1 MRRSTRT
8 ALTTVSLAALLSL
21 TSVQSFAVQ
30 PAIQILGV
38 LKAKDS
44 WQVGSVETQGAEYCA
59 MISHFD
65 QASVLAFARNADGY
79 GSLAIEFQDKMF
91 NQGKTYEIQLSVDT
105 GVPRTF
111 SGKATNPRALVIQI
125 GQDEALYNSFATSKT
140 LRFTSEAI
148 DAKFALNKF
157 EQNYKKL
164 VSCAVELAG
173 PQEDVPQMAAVKV
186 EDVEAIEVAKNTSV
200 QAKPVVATVKA
211 EAATKEPAAVKKTTE
226 PSKTEMAEA
235 KTAERPAENTEEKKS
250 LFAPIGGFFQKL
262 AGKSDAAVSS
272 AEKKSEAVAEAT
284 SAAATTEIVQPVKTA
299 AADTAK
305 AADAVKSVDADA
317 IVWSETKTADLKS
330 EISDK
335 KKEIAKIETEK
346 KVVERKLLAGMGT
359 SSVMD
364 LPEQKGLT
372 AREMEQQ
379 QTAALQKAIHAKENE
394 IAVLAAVR
402 EQAARKEQD
411 ATQQKMQVLSREAGE
426 LKLQEASIASAEKA
440 SSAMTAAATAGAA
453 ASVAAVAAKTPGQ
466 KDLAKVQADLA
477 KPVDTKMAALDA
489 KVVETKK
496 FSEDA
501 HLATVKAQHEAL
513 AKLEADK
520 ARENALLAAKLQ
532 GIETDFEKQTAQ
544 LEAERDSLKRQLA
557 QALAF
562 NETVAPK
569 AEAEIQEAQ
578 KKLDDLA
585 QQLNTA
591 QADRQATTARLAALE
606 KQNAALEGDLLSKEK
621 ALEMSAKEADKLAAS
636 KAEMTKLQ
644 TELASKAEQ
653 ADRLQAQLEAEKAKV
668 MVATK
673 TDSKLGDQYATLSA
687 TLAEKQAEADM
698 LETRLAE
705 IEKVRVAEAEK
716 AMRLQ
721 QERDDARKQV
731 EGLKASMAEKTAAV
745 ELQPKV
751 SVADHAALMQAES
764 EISALK
770 QQKAVLEQK
779 LATASARPA
788 AQKIAAQK
796 AVVPEMELIPG
807 TDMAMTLSKIT
818 PAAGTPTVEVFEAP
832 IGSYT
837 PATPVQQPAQRQM
850 MQPRKTGN
858 AAGGVNNAEA
868 FLNSI
873 MKHHVPK
880 GTATPKAS
888 AVQMPSVP
896 SVARPAQPVMQKPV
910 LMPVQK
916 TSSSVKSGMRPVS
929 LETLLEQSG
938 VRGAVFQPAEAGK
951 DGGMMRQWNMG
962 SISGLYEQMPAQGS
976 IDAMTAA
983 YVDRYRQDCPNDLNV
998 SMGPAVDTNAG
1009 MAMSGTLACAMP
1021 GNSYNTSMVFVQ
1033 SGNSFSA
1040 LLHSGQPFEAAQ
1052 VKSLGDNLLYAVS
1065 ASGGIAAPTM
1075 ALQQPSATQSAVRE
1089 MQQAAPQMRFDMG
1102 AAAPAA
1108 RTENDFETV
1117 VIQ

>member
-38 LKAKDS
+38 LKAKDN

-91 NQGKTYEIQLSVDT
+91 NQGKNYEIQLSVDT
-105 GVPRTF
+105 GMPRTF

-125 GQDEALYNSFATSKT
+125 GQDDALYNSFATSKT

-164 VSCAVELAG
+164 VSCSIELAG
-173 PQEDVPQMAAVKV
+173 PQEGVPQMAAVKV
-186 EDVEAIEVAKNTSV
+186 EDVEAVEVGKNTT
-200 QAKPVVATVKA
+200 AKAQPVIAAAKTEQVATKQM
-211 EAATKEPAAVKKTTE
+211 PAAPAADMTE
-226 PSKTEMAEA
+226 TKATEQVADA
-235 KTAERPAENTEEKKS
+235 TAEKKS

-262 AGKSDAAVSS
+262 AGKSDAAVSG
-272 AEKKSEAVAEAT
+272 AEKKSETVAAT
-284 SAAATTEIVQPVKTA
+284 ASGAATTEIVQPVKVA

-305 AADAVKSVDADA
+305 ADVTAKAVSAKTVAAKTVDADA
-317 IVWSETKTADLKS
+317 IVWSEEKTADLKN

-346 KVVERKLLAGMGT
+346 KVVERKLLAGMGS
-359 SSVMD
+359 SSVSA

-379 QTAALQKAIHAKENE
+379 QTATLQKAIHSKENE

-411 ATQQKMQVLSREAGE
+411 STEQKMLVLSRNAGE
-426 LKLQEASIASAEKA
+426 MKLQEESLASAEKA
-440 SSAMTAAATAGAA
+440 SSAMTTAATAGAA

-466 KDLAKVQADLA
+466 KELAMPAAEKVEM
-477 KPVDTKMAALDA
+477 VDA
-489 KVVETKK
+489 KAAEAKK
-496 FSEDA
+496 FADNA
-501 HLATVKAQHEAL
+501 HLATVKAQHDAL

-520 ARENALLAAKLQ
+520 ARENTLLAQKLDN
-532 GIETDFEKQTAQ
+532 IEAEFSNQTAK
-544 LEAERDSLKRQLA
+544 LEAERDGLKRQLA

-569 AEAEIQEAQ
+569 AEAEILSAQ
-578 KKLDDLA
+578 KKVNDLS
-585 QQLNTA
+585 QKLNTA
-591 QADRQATTARLAALE
+591 EADRQEMSTRLAQLE
-606 KQNAALEGDLLSKEK
+606 KQKADLEGNLISKEE
-621 ALEMSAKEADKLAAS
+621 ALVMSGQEADKLATS
-636 KAEMTKLQ
+636 KTAMTKLQ
-644 TELASKAEQ
+644 TELAAKAEQ
-653 ADRLQAQLEAEKAKV
+653 AAALQAQLDAEKAKV
-668 MVATK
+668 LAATQA
-673 TDSKLGDQYATLSA
+673 DSKLGDQYATLSA
-687 TLAEKQAEADM
+687 NLTEKQAEADK
-698 LETRLAE
+698 LEARM
-705 IEKVRVAEAEK
+705 IEMEKTRVAEAEK

-731 EGLKASMAEKTAAV
+731 ESLKASMAEKTAAIAV
-745 ELQPKV
+745 VPD
-751 SVADHAALMQAES
+751 VAMANNAALMEAED

-770 QQKAVLEQK
+770 EQKAMLEQK
-779 LATASARPA
+779 LATAAARPVP
-788 AQKIAAQK
+788 QKVAVQK
-796 AVVPEMELIPG
+796 PMQDIELIPG
-807 TDMAMTLSKIT
+807 TDMAMTLSKIA

-837 PATPVQQPAQRQM
+837 PVAPAQQPLQRPM
-850 MQPRKTGN
+850 MQPQKAN
-858 AAGGVNNAEA
+858 KASGGINNAES

-873 MKHHVPK
+873 MKHHVPA
-880 GTATPKAS
+880 GSPAPKAS
-888 AVQMPSVP
+888 AVTIPTVP
-896 SVARPAQPVMQKPV
+896 SIARPVQPVMQKPV

-916 TSSSVKSGMRPVS
+916 SSVGSKSGMSPVS

-951 DGGMMRQWNMG
+951 NGAMVRQWNMG
-962 SISGLYEQMPAQGS
+962 SISGLYEQMPAQGN
-976 IDAMTAA
+976 INAMTSA
-983 YVDRYRQDCPNDLNV
+983 YVARYQEDCPNDLNI
-998 SMGPAVDTNAG
+998 SMGNPTETNAG
-1009 MAMSGTLACAMP
+1009 TAMVGAMACSMP

-1033 SGNSFSA
+1033 SGKKFSA
-1040 LLHSGQPFEAAQ
+1040 VLHSGQPFEAAQ
-1052 VKSLGDNLLYAVS
+1052 VKSLGDNLMYAVS
-1065 ASGGIAAPTM
+1065 ASGGIATPSM
-1075 ALQQPSATQSAVRE
+1075 AMQQPSAPMMQKSAARE
-1089 MQQAAPQMRFDMG
+1089 VPQAAPQMRFDMG
-1102 AAAPAA
+1102 QAAPAA